1 MYRTEHD
8 DVAGPGGSSLGD
20 LLRDLSSNVSN
31 VARRGIELAA
41 AEVSRKVSKAGKD
54 SQLIMIGAFIAY
66 AGFLFI
72 LAAAV
77 IALSLLIPI
86 GWATFS
92 VGFTVLVAGAIAIR
106 TGKKRISEGDLLP
119 NETIDTFKEDTRW
132 MRNQLM

>member
-92 VGFTVLVAGAIAIR
+92 VGFTVLVAGARAIR